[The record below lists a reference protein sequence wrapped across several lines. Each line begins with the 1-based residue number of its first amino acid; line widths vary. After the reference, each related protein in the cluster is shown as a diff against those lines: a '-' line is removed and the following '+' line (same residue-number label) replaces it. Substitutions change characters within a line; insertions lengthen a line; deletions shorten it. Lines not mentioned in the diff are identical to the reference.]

1 MAKFQDCWV
10 LGELVQQRQRV
21 RVTRREKA
29 ARRVAGKGGVGEG
42 GKEREKE
49 KERKLV
55 VLQ

>member
-1 MAKFQDCWV
+1 M
-10 LGELVQQRQRV
+10 QQRQRV